1 MPKVRGVYQDTKGS
15 WYFKVRTSKDP
26 VTGKWQ
32 QVTRRG
38 FPTAAAASR
47 AREVVLIDYAEQQD
61 RGQQSDLTV
70 AELVEQF
77 LDDAEASDRLSP
89 KTLFDYRHSLE
100 DYVRPWIGDLLARE
114 LTTEAVATW
123 QRALATKGGTK
134 TGRGLAPNTIR
145 LARAPV
151 NGAFKQ
157 AIAAGIITSNP
168 LIAIPKPRARKK
180 IPQHWSPEQ
189 ARHFLAMH
197 EGDRLFPVWA
207 FLLGSGL
214 RIGELVHLRWANVD
228 ANKGFVRI
236 NEFASVLGYEV
247 KTSSGKS
254 NDAVRTIDIDPHLV
268 GVLETQRR
276 LQADEATTDGYLTS
290 EFVFTKPSGG
300 AYHPQFLSRLL
311 GRISPE
317 IGLPRLTAH
326 GLRHTSATLML
337 ASGVPPKV
345 AAERLGHADATLFSN
360 LYSHVTP
367 TMQREAATQIG
378 EALFGDQ

>member
-1 MPKVRGVYQDTKGS
+1 MPKVRGVYQDSKGS
-15 WYFKVRTSKDP
+15 WYFKVRTDKDP
-26 VTGKWQ
+26 LTGKWQ

-38 FPTAAAASR
+38 FSTAAAAG
-47 AREVVLIDYAEQQD
+47 REREALVSEAAK
-61 RGQQSDLTV
+61 QSTQGTASGLTV
-70 AELVEQF
+70 AELVEQY
-77 LDDAEASDRLSP
+77 LDDAEAADRLSP
-89 KTLFDYRHSLE
+89 KTLFDYRHYLE
-100 DYVRPWIGDLLARE
+100 DYIRPWIGNRLARE
-114 LTTEAVATW
+114 LDSEAVASW
-123 QRALATKGGTK
+123 QRSLATEGGTK

-157 AIAAGIITSNP
+157 AVATGVIANNP
-168 LIAIPKPRARKK
+168 LGSIPKPRARKK

-214 RIGELVHLRWANVD
+214 RIGELVHLRWPNVD
-228 ANKGFVRI
+228 VESGLVRI

-247 KTSSGKS
+247 KKSSGKS
-254 NDAVRTIDIDPHLV
+254 NDAIRTIDIDSHLV
-268 GVLETQRR
+268 GVLETQRN
-276 LQADEATTDGYLTS
+276 LQTNEQQAADYLETD
-290 EFVFTKPSGG
+290 FVFTKTAGG
-300 AYHPQFLSRLL
+300 AYHPQYLSRLL

-317 IGLPRLTAH
+317 VGLPRLTAH

-337 ASGVPPKV
+337 ASGVAPKV
-345 AAERLGHADATLFSN
+345 AAERLGHADASLFSN

-367 TMQREAATQIG
+367 TMQREAATRIG
-378 EALFGDQ
+378 EALFGD

>member
-1 MPKVRGVYQDTKGS
+1 MPKVRGVYQDAKGA
-15 WYFKVRTSKDP
+15 WYFKVRTTKDP
-26 VTGKWQ
+26 TTGKWQ

-38 FPTAAAASR
+38 FKTAAAASA
-47 AREVVLIDYAEQQD
+47 ARESLLNEAAEQATTGPPS
-61 RGQQSDLTV
+61 RLTV
-70 AELVEQF
+70 AELVEQY
-77 LDDAEASDRLSP
+77 LDDAETADRLSP
-89 KTLFDYRHSLE
+89 KTLFDYRHYLE
-100 DYVRPWIGDLLARE
+100 DYVRPWIGERLVCE
-114 LTTEAVATW
+114 LNAEDVVCW
-123 QRALATKGGTK
+123 QRSLGTEGGTK
-134 TGRGLAPNTIR
+134 NGRGLSPNTIR

-157 AIAAGIITSNP
+157 AVATGVVPNNP
-168 LIAIPKPRARKK
+168 LAAVPKPRARRK

-189 ARHFLAMH
+189 ARHFLIMH
-197 EGDRLFPVWA
+197 EGDRLLPVWS

-214 RIGELVHLRWANVD
+214 RIGELVHLRWPNVD
-228 ANKGFVRI
+228 IDNGLVRI

-247 KTSSGKS
+247 KESSGKS
-254 NDAVRTIDIDPHLV
+254 NDAIRTIDVDPHLINS
-268 GVLETQRR
+268 LETQRQ
-276 LQADEATTDGYLTS
+276 LQATERQETADYLATD
-290 EFVFTKPSGG
+290 FVFTKPAGG
-300 AYHPQFLSRLL
+300 AYHPQYLSRLL

-367 TMQREAATQIG
+367 TMQRDAANRIG
-378 EALFGDQ
+378 EALFGD

>member
-1 MPKVRGVYQDTKGS
+1 MPKVRGVYQDAKGS

-26 VTGKWQ
+26 ATGKWQ

-38 FPTAAAASR
+38 FPTAADAGR
-47 AREVVLIDYAEQQD
+47 AREALVSEAAAQTSQGPVS
-61 RGQQSDLTV
+61 RLTV

-77 LDDAEASDRLSP
+77 LDDAEAADRLSP
-89 KTLFDYRHSLE
+89 KTLFDYRHYLE
-100 DYVRPWIGDLLARE
+100 DYIRPWIGERLVRE
-114 LTTEAVATW
+114 LDAEAVASW
-123 QRALATKGGTK
+123 QRSLATKGGTK

-157 AIAAGIITSNP
+157 AVATGIIASNP
-168 LIAIPKPRARKK
+168 LASIPKPRARKK

-214 RIGELVHLRWANVD
+214 RIGELVHLRWSNIDVD
-228 ANKGFVRI
+228 VGLVRI

-247 KTSSGKS
+247 RKSTGKS
-254 NDAVRTIDIDPHLV
+254 NDAIRTVDIDAHLV
-268 GVLETQRR
+268 DVLETQRD
-276 LQADEATTDGYLTS
+276 LQTNERQSAVEYLET
-290 EFVFTKPSGG
+290 EFVFTKSAGG
-300 AYHPQFLSRLL
+300 AYHPQYLSRLL

-345 AAERLGHADATLFSN
+345 AAERLGHADASLFSN

-367 TMQREAATQIG
+367 TMQRDAANRIG
-378 EALFGDQ
+378 EALFGE